1 MTKLK
6 AVIMDGDGSTIT
18 HDGILPDNLRVN

>member
-1 MTKLK
+1 MNIK

-18 HDGILPDNLRVN
+18 HDNFVPNNLKNII